1 MEEWFDGSD
10 AAMSLTPPAAQHEP
24 QRGTMS
30 GALTL
35 GSVALYGLAI
45 VAPTFLCAL
54 TSGDL
59 HLSWTSALIGLG
71 LVAALGAVAAF
82 RATKPTRQRAI
93 VGSAF
98 LAVSAGLVVVRY
110 ATGKPID
117 ISAGCVL
124 LAPIGVWLLG
134 GWKAGLL
141 GLALGLGWMIVA
153 FS

>member
-1 MEEWFDGSD
+1 MD
-10 AAMSLTPPAAQHEP
+10 LTTRPVAPPGPTAP
-24 QRGTMS
+24 RLRS
-30 GALTL
+30 I
-35 GSVALYGLAI
+35 ALYGLAI
-45 VAPTFLCAL
+45 VAPAFLCAL
-54 TSGDL
+54 TSGEL
-59 HLSWTSALIGLG
+59 AISRTSILIALA

-98 LAVSAGLVVVRY
+98 LAVTAGLLVVRY

-117 ISAGCVL
+117 ISAACVL

-134 GWKAGLL
+134 GWKAGML